1 MEQKELLQLIEQWE
15 QTDPIIYKANIKR
28 ISYLKGVK
36 PRHIVKALNIP
47 VTTAKSYT
55 SLTHKARIEFRTAL
69 QLAELLDVDVKEF
82 LKNDEEI

>member
-28 ISYLKGVK
+28 ISYFKGVK
-36 PRHIVKALNIP
+36 PRHIVKALNVP

-69 QLAELLDVDVKEF
+69 QLAELLDVNIKDF
-82 LKNDEEI
+82 LK